1 MKKIG
6 FSIFLVFQCLGIP
19 NTTFAIPVVYDL
31 NASIV
36 RMEIDSEGNRIE
48 VSDPVL
54 GWIATD
60 NVPIFSAPDPQNEGA
75 NRITVPIYSFFI
87 TAGPWHFYGTDGY
100 MRFGTFYGSALTLD
114 GNGEWTSWHLY
125 QDRGFQVY
133 PDTLLPEQ
141 LFFEGGIPAYPPQPY
156 HGSIAGMYLTAT
168 TPVPEP
174 STLLLIG
181 ISLAGFLGFG
191 RKRFRKV

>member
-6 FSIFLVFQCLGIP
+6 LSFFLVFLGLVSP
-19 NTTFAIPVVYDL
+19 NAMFAIPVVYDL

-36 RMEIDSEGNRIE
+36 RMETDLEGNRIE

-75 NRITVPIYSFFI
+75 NRITVPIYAYFI
-87 TAGPWHFYGTDGY
+87 AAGQWNFYGTDGY
-100 MRFGTFYGSALTLD
+100 MKFGTFYGSSLTLEGD
-114 GNGEWTSWHLY
+114 GEWTSWHLY

-133 PDTLLPEQ
+133 QDTLLPEQ
-141 LFFEGGIPAYPPQPY
+141 LHFEGGIPAYPPQPY
-156 HGSIAGMYLTAT
+156 HGSISGMYLTAA

-174 STLLLIG
+174 STFLLIG
-181 ISLAGFLGFG
+181 TCLIGLLGFD
-191 RKRFRKV
+191 RKRFRTL